1 MGSQSI
7 LEPGFRLG
15 ESDTLL
21 RYVNQ
26 YRVNEYAKNPTQR
39 TREKDKRKYMCG
51 RFSLMDEKGFEW
63 SQAKGRSIA
72 GSPDQV
78 GAVIQDTLES
88 FAQKIPSV
96 LMHRLW
102 RRDGL
107 DNFKKGLNAPPSVE
121 LLRDLLLRFECAI
134 RRPVF
139 HNVWWS
145 SLGHTRL
152 MRITVEDRERRQY
165 YEAKKKKL
173 ERDLLSA
180 DADDEEVIWVKYHKV
195 GAVIKRTLWRQND
208 ENYRVNGRGA
218 LGGWLWV
225 SKTFRRRFIPKAQRP
240 AIGGKLEPTTLANRK
255 AIRLEGVLKR
265 LNEWR
270 NTEFNREERVWQKD
284 VLKNCYSPMCKM
296 GLIPPQ
302 LTDNCSST
310 LSCYSLTCR
319 QAIAQ
324 TMGRT
329 TSSVVHAHPPSP
341 ECKKENGSDEK
352 VLGIDK
358 PFPLPVPLDYRVRR
372 TGEQSLLVL
381 PQKALKRLARQG
393 GVNSGYFAPGFH
405 RMAKSNTQVWNYPC
419 PRPLFDNC
427 WRYLTLRA
435 QSYHSIALHLRILY
449 ACIRWADMR
458 RDPEEDLRVIAHYA
472 DHDEIRTVIGHKE
485 LPPDGV
491 SEQYQLHVEVVPLDD
506 SIDLA
511 EDDASLEGA
520 TYQPGRSLEKVL
532 RKKKPVKGRS
542 LNGTARMDKVKTF
555 EKWIDGTELKLW
567 EIAEYWKSL
576 ENRTKRGSA
585 TPFVLKGFVA
595 I

>member
-1 MGSQSI
+1 LGSQSI

-240 AIGGKLEPTTLANRK
+240 TIGGKLEPTTLANRK

-270 NTEFNREERVWQKD
+270 NTEFDREERLVHFHQI
-284 VLKNCYSPMCKM
+284 M
-296 GLIPPQ
+296 Q
-302 LTDNCSST
+302 L
-310 LSCYSLTCR
+310 
-319 QAIAQ
+319 
-324 TMGRT
+324 GRT
-329 TSSVVHAHPPSP
+329 TSSVVHAHPQSP

-427 WRYLTLRA
+427 WRF
-435 QSYHSIALHLRILY
+435 
-449 ACIRWADMR
+449 
-458 RDPEEDLRVIAHYA
+458 
-472 DHDEIRTVIGHKE
+472 
-485 LPPDGV
+485 
-491 SEQYQLHVEVVPLDD
+491 
-506 SIDLA
+506 
-511 EDDASLEGA
+511 ASLLQA
-520 TYQPGRSLEKVL
+520 VSILVFI
-532 RKKKPVKGRS
+532 VK
-542 LNGTARMDKVKTF
+542 AF
-555 EKWIDGTELKLW
+555 I
-567 EIAEYWKSL
+567 EIL
-576 ENRTKRGSA
+576 
-585 TPFVLKGFVA
+585 P
-595 I
+595 